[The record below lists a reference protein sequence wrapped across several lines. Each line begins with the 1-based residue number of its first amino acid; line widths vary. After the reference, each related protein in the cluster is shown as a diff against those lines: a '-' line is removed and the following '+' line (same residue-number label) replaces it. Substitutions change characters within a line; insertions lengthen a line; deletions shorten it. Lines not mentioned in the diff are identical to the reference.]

1 MTPYAPTTDDPGFWT
16 LLGPDF
22 AGKST
27 VLDRLHDDHG
37 WRVVSYDDRYLE
49 QYPLIARLRQRWI
62 DDAFLWAGERYSP
75 ELVLSVLHTIV
86 LHLRDQLARS
96 TGPEPVIVDSY
107 FYKLLAKCRLL
118 GLEHDPTFDLWRL
131 FPRPRGVLYLDV
143 PPEVTWARSGQGA
156 LLNAFEQ
163 RPGTAGRAG
172 FLQLQSELREALLK
186 EVGDVPL
193 TVIDGS
199 ADPDTVMADVLASV
213 RTEAL
218 R

>member
-62 DDAFLWAGERYSP
+62 DDAFLWTGERYSP

-131 FPRPRGVLYLDV
+131 FPRPRGCS
-143 PPEVTWARSGQGA
+143 TWTSRPRSS
-156 LLNAFEQ
+156 
-163 RPGTAGRAG
+163 GRAAV
-172 FLQLQSELREALLK
+172 REPFST
-186 EVGDVPL
+186 PL
-193 TVIDGS
+193 SS
-199 ADPDTVMADVLASV
+199 APEPRAGPASFSCSPNCA
-213 RTEAL
+213 R
-218 R
+218 RC